1 MAGSSHSRPCTPTG
15 TQLSLSLWVC
25 SVRVCE
31 GTHTHTGTS
40 VIRGQG
46 APARLAPAPSPT
58 SPKMTR
64 SRKEWLSRPRSIFVA
79 RVEEVNSP
87 PLLRAGAAEVTR
99 LRAWHTGC
107 DTHAPV
113 LSAWLPPLHRARAPN
128 LSHLPPPP
136 KIMQIML
143 VFISLRRA

>member
-1 MAGSSHSRPCTPTG
+1 MAGSSHSGPCTPTG
-15 TQLSLSLWVC
+15 APALPQPLGLQC
-25 SVRVCE
+25 SRVR
-31 GTHTHTGTS
+31 GHTHTGTS

-99 LRAWHTGC
+99 LRAWHTRC